1 MTPIRVAGLAV
12 KSLTNIGA
20 SARFRFA
27 PRPKRLLL
35 RDGEATNRAGFFSP
49 AEANRALSE
58 PFGD

>member
-20 SARFRFA
+20 SGARFRFA
-27 PRPKRLLL
+27 LRPKRLLL
-35 RDGEATNRAGFFSP
+35 RDGDATNRAGFLVP
-49 AEANRALSE
+49 QKPALSE